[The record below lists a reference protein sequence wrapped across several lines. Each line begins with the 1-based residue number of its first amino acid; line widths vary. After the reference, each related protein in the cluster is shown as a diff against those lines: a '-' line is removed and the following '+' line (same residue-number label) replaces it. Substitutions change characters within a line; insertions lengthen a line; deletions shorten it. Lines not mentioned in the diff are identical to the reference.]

1 VAIFPRSSPS
11 AHPVSD
17 IWPIGERVFV
27 YSAIGLTIFL
37 IAFAVWT
44 ALSLPELIDP
54 RGKPVGYDFMAFW
67 SAARLALD
75 GRPEAVF
82 DWEAIEAIHRSAVPG
97 LAGMLFP
104 WHYPP
109 TFLLAV
115 LPLGLVAYP
124 VALAG
129 FLLTT
134 VGLWAALVRRI
145 TAAPRAWV
153 VIAAMPAGLFNL
165 LDGQNGFLTTALAG
179 FALLLLDK
187 RPRLAGV
194 LIGLLAIK
202 PHLALLFPL
211 ALIAS
216 GRWRSFVAAAL
227 TVTFMV
233 AASLMTF
240 GWDTTAAF
248 LAYLPRM
255 RAIAD
260 NGWVPWGLMPSAYV
274 FALSLGV
281 PTWGAATLQ
290 AAVLCFAALCVWR
303 AWRCPTAPFEARA
316 AVLLSASLM
325 VSPYLFSYDLMWAGL
340 AVIWLSRLAVRSG
353 SLQWEGMILL
363 AAWIAPL
370 LMAPVHWLA
379 YVQIGFPALLLLLL
393 VAARHANGTVG
404 REPSVA
410 AISEA
415 HVLE

>member
-1 VAIFPRSSPS
+1 M
-11 AHPVSD
+11 
-17 IWPIGERVFV
+17 FV

-37 IAFAVWT
+37 AAFATWT
-44 ALSLPELIDP
+44 AVSLPELIDP

-82 DWEAIEAIHRSAVPG
+82 DWQAIEAIHRSAVPG

-134 VGLWAALVRRI
+134 VGLWAVLVRRI
-145 TAAPRAWV
+145 TADPRAWV

-202 PHLALLFPL
+202 PHLAVLFPL

-216 GRWRSFVAAAL
+216 GRWRSFVAAGL
-227 TVTFMV
+227 TVTVLV

-248 LAYLPRM
+248 LAYLPRL

-290 AAVLCFAALCVWR
+290 AAVLGFAALCVWR
-303 AWRCPTAPFEARA
+303 AWRCPAVPFEARA

-340 AVIWLSRLAVRSG
+340 AGIWLCRLAGRSG
-353 SLQWEGMILL
+353 FLPWEGMSLL

-379 YVQIGFPALLLLLL
+379 HVQIGVPVLLLLL
-393 VAARHANGTVG
+393 VLAIHRANGAAG
-404 REPSVA
+404 RESSVA

-415 HVLE
+415 PVFE

>member
-1 VAIFPRSSPS
+1 VTIFPRSSPS
-11 AHPVSD
+11 ADPACD
-17 IWPIGERVFV
+17 IAPIGERMFV
-27 YSAIGLTIFL
+27 YSALGLTIFL
-37 IAFAVWT
+37 IAFAAWT
-44 ALSLPELIDP
+44 ALSLPGLIDP

-67 SAARLALD
+67 SAARLALE

-97 LAGMLFP
+97 LAGILFP
-104 WHYPP
+104 WYYPP

-115 LPLGLVAYP
+115 LPLGLVSYP

-145 TAAPRAWV
+145 TADPRAWV
-153 VIAAMPAGLFNL
+153 VIAAMPAALFNL
-165 LDGQNGFLTTALAG
+165 LDGQNGFLTTGLAG

-187 RPRLAGV
+187 RPWFAGV
-194 LIGLLAIK
+194 LIGSLAIK
-202 PHLALLFPL
+202 PHLAVLFPL
-211 ALIAS
+211 ALMAS
-216 GRWRSFVAAAL
+216 GRWRSFGAAAL
-227 TVTFMV
+227 TVAFIV
-233 AASLMTF
+233 AASLMAF
-240 GWDTTAAF
+240 GWDTAAAF

-340 AVIWLSRLAVRSG
+340 AVIWLSRLAGRSG
-353 SLQWEGMILL
+353 FLPWEWVILL

-370 LMAPVHWLA
+370 LMAPLHWLA
-379 YVQIGFPALLLLLL
+379 HVQIGVPVLLLLL
-393 VAARHANGTVG
+393 VLAIRRTNGTAG
-404 REPSVA
+404 REPAVA
-410 AISEA
+410 AIGPAS
-415 HVLE
+415 VLK